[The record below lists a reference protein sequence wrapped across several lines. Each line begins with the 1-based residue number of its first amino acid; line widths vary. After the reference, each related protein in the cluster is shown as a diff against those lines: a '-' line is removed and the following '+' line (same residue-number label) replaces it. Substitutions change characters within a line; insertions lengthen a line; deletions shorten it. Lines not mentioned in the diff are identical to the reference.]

1 MSVCTYTTTGKRD
14 FAQPA
19 GTGSDCSSNCR
30 GSAKHLPGIADLNPR
45 ASESYD
51 KCRTLPNAPS
61 CVPGVPVCASQH
73 LLHLVQGPVQGRL
86 CLFGFAGI
94 YIQPSACLTF
104 TSLLLG
110 LMAGRVTVSM
120 TCIGLNDKGS
130 LYLTAS
136 SWHIFIVS
144 TVRQFWKLGAA
155 VREPGART
163 RRVRAPRPWCGS
175 VVISQP

>member
-94 YIQPSACLTF
+94 YIQPSACLTLNF
-104 TSLLLG
+104 ISLLLG
-110 LMAGRVTVSM
+110 LMAGSISCPTLGSM
-120 TCIGLNDKGS
+120 RLRTACNYTSLILSDSKFLAYLKIRLTHS
-130 LYLTAS
+130 LYRS
-136 SWHIFIVS
+136 
-144 TVRQFWKLGAA
+144 
-155 VREPGART
+155 
-163 RRVRAPRPWCGS
+163 
-175 VVISQP
+175 